1 MAATSLPVEHLFTIT
16 ADTKLACVLPTG
28 PQGGRV
34 VVEAS
39 SGTFQGPKL
48 NGTVVPPGGDWVTL
62 QPDGSMRLDVRITLL
77 TDDGAHILM
86 SYQGIGTDGGKT
98 LVTAPR
104 FETADE
110 RYAWLNSVQAIA
122 TGGTGDDKVTYD
134 VYRLAPATQAT
145 GQATT

>member
-1 MAATSLPVEHLFTIT
+1 MAETSLPVEHLFTMT
-16 ADTKLACVLPTG
+16 ARTNLACMLPTG

-39 SGTFQGPKL
+39 SGTFEGPKVR
-48 NGTVVPPGGDWVTL
+48 GTVVPPGGDWVTL
-62 QPDGSMRLDVRITLL
+62 APDGSMRLDVRVTLL

-86 SYQGIGTDGGKT
+86 SYQGIGTDGGKK

-110 RYAWLNSVQAIA
+110 RYTWLNSVQAVA
-122 TGGTGDDKVTYD
+122 TGATGDGDVTYD
-134 VYRLAPATQAT
+134 VYKLAN
-145 GQATT
+145 